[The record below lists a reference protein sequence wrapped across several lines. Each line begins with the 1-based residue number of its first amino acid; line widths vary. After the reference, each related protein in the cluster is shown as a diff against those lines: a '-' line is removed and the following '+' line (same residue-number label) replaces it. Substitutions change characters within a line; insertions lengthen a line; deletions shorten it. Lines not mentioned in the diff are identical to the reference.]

1 MLGPDSRLLTAL
13 LIIVSAG
20 LLVAAIRFRLLPVKI
35 VRPPFV
41 RLGKALI

>member
-20 LLVAAIRFRLLPVKI
+20 LLVGVIKFRLLP
-35 VRPPFV
+35 
-41 RLGKALI
+41 GQ